1 MGALE
6 MTGFAGKVAI
16 VTGGATSIGSAI
28 VRAFHGEGASVVI
41 ADIDVA
47 AGRVLGKRLGE
58 GALFHETDVQSDA
71 DIGACVA
78 AAVAS
83 FGGIDILVNNACSF
97 LDKGLQSSRE
107 EWHRALDVNVIGG
120 AVFVREATPHMR
132 RRGGG
137 AIVNFSSIAGKH
149 GQRGRALYPASK
161 AAILQL
167 TRNEAM
173 ELAADKIR
181 VNAVS
186 PGWTWSRVIEQAS
199 GGDRTKADRIAADY
213 HPLGRVGDAEDV
225 ARAVLFLCSDA
236 ARHITG
242 VDLPVDG
249 GYAMT
254 GPDQGT
260 PRMGRLSE

>member
-1 MGALE
+1 
-6 MTGFAGKVAI
+6 MTDFTGKVAI
-16 VTGGATSIGSAI
+16 VTGGATSIGATI
-28 VRAFHGEGASVVI
+28 VRALHGEGARVVI
-41 ADIDVA
+41 ADIESA
-47 AGRVLGKRLGE
+47 AGKVLAKRLGE
-58 GALFHETDVQSDA
+58 GAMFQRTDVQSDE
-71 DIGACVA
+71 DIIACVA
-78 AAVAS
+78 ATVAA

-120 AVFVREATPHMR
+120 AILVREAAPHMR

-149 GQRGRALYPASK
+149 GQRGRALYPAAK

-173 ELAADKIR
+173 ELAADGIR

-186 PGWTWSRVIEQAS
+186 PGWTWSALIERLS
-199 GGDRTKADRIAADY
+199 GGDRVKADRIAAEY
-213 HPLGRVGDAEDV
+213 HPLGRIGDAEDV

-236 ARHITG
+236 AKHITG
-242 VDLPVDG
+242 IDLPVDG

>member
-1 MGALE
+1 MKR
-6 MTGFAGKVAI
+6 FIGKVAI
-16 VTGGATSIGSAI
+16 VTGGATSIGAAI
-28 VRAFHGEGASVVI
+28 VTAFHDAGAKVVI
-41 ADIDVA
+41 ADIDDVA
-47 AGRVLGKRLGE
+47 GAALAARLGD
-58 GALFHETDVQSDA
+58 GALFQHTDVTSDEE
-71 DIGACVA
+71 ITACVRR
-78 AAVAS
+78 AVDA

-97 LDKGLQSSRE
+97 LDKGLQSSRA
-107 EWHRALDVNVIGG
+107 EWLSSLDVNVVGG
-120 AVFVREATPHMR
+120 AIFVREATPHMR

-161 AAILQL
+161 AAILQV

-173 ELAADKIR
+173 ELAPDRIR

-199 GGDRTKADRIAADY
+199 GGDRSKADRIAADY

-225 ARAVLFLCSDA
+225 ARAVLFLCSDKA
-236 ARHITG
+236 CHITG
-242 VDLPVDG
+242 IDLPVDG

-260 PRMGRLSE
+260 PRMGRLAE

>member
-1 MGALE
+1 MRRFE
-6 MTGFAGKVAI
+6 GKVAI
-16 VTGGATSIGSAI
+16 VTGGATSIGAAI
-28 VRAFHGEGASVVI
+28 ITEFHREGAKVVI
-41 ADIDVA
+41 ADIDDA
-47 AGRVLGKRLGE
+47 AGAALAARLDA
-58 GALFHETDVQSDA
+58 GALFQRTDVTDDRA
-71 DIGACVA
+71 IAACVA
-78 AAVAS
+78 LAVSA
-83 FGGIDILVNNACSF
+83 FGGVDILVNNACTF
-97 LDKGLQSSRE
+97 LDNGLQSSRAD
-107 EWHRALDVNVIGG
+107 WLRALDVNLVGG
-120 AVFVREATPHMR
+120 AVFVREAVPQMR

-149 GQRGRALYPASK
+149 GQRGRALYPAAK

-186 PGWTWSRVIEQAS
+186 PGWTWSTVVERATK
-199 GGDRTKADRIAADY
+199 GDRAKADRIAADY

-225 ARAVLFLCSDA
+225 ARAVLFLCSDE
-236 ARHITG
+236 ARHVTG

-260 PRMGRLSE
+260 PRMGRLAE

>member
-1 MGALE
+1 MS
-6 MTGFAGKVAI
+6 GFAGKVAI
-16 VTGGATSIGSAI
+16 VTGGATSIGAGI
-28 VRAFHGEGASVVI
+28 VRAFHAAGAAVVI
-41 ADIDVA
+41 ADIEETAGQALAAGLGARALFQRTDVTDDVA
-47 AGRVLGKRLGE
+47 IA
-58 GALFHETDVQSDA
+58 
-71 DIGACVA
+71 ACVA
-78 AAVAS
+78 AAVSS
-83 FGGIDILVNNACSF
+83 FGGIDILVNNACTF
-97 LDKGLQSSRE
+97 LDKGLQSSRA
-107 EWHRALDVNVIGG
+107 EWLASLNVNLVSG
-120 AVFVREATPHMR
+120 AIMVREVAPYMR

-173 ELAADKIR
+173 ELAADQIR
-181 VNAVS
+181 VNAVT
-186 PGWTWSRVIEQAS
+186 PGWTWSATIERLS
-199 GGDRTKADRIAADY
+199 RGDRAKADRIAADY
-213 HPLGRVGDAEDV
+213 HPLGRVGDIEDV
-225 ARAVLFLCSDA
+225 ARAVLFLCSDEA
-236 ARHITG
+236 KHITG